1 MPRLD
6 CTVVIRWLAVRH
18 GESTWNVAGRIQGQ
32 RSGVPLTA
40 RGRAQARAAASSL
53 VGEGIG
59 RIISSDLLRAR
70 ETAAIIA
77 AALGLPVA
85 LAPALREQALGELE
99 GRLGSALRAEPVPD
113 GADISEI
120 RWGGGE
126 SVADVHARLRA
137 FVAALEQETGGG
149 TILLVT
155 HEGTLQVLQA
165 VLAGRGHRDVVWEPI
180 GHGEVIELSRPS

>member
-1 MPRLD
+1 MPDR
-6 CTVVIRWLAVRH
+6 
-18 GESTWNVAGRIQGQ
+18 
-32 RSGVPLTA
+32 
-40 RGRAQARAAASSL
+40 
-53 VGEGIG
+53 
-59 RIISSDLLRAR
+59 
-70 ETAAIIA
+70 
-77 AALGLPVA
+77 
-85 LAPALREQALGELE
+85 
-99 GRLGSALRAEPVPD
+99 
-113 GADISEI
+113 ADISEI